1 MREPYDEDDELE
13 LKEEEGLPLLT
24 IPIIIAGIAIV
35 ISAFVFLKIT
45 MERINSAKPEASG
58 TEQTAEAV
66 EETVL
71 PEALITRYSESWYRN
86 KGDQNP
92 AAAADYDVI
101 ALTEEAAATYA
112 SLSDAL
118 REYSAGNAAY
128 MAAAHEENCRFSLA
142 GGEACR
148 EALSY
153 TVKRADERV
162 FSFSVCYDESG
173 AIGTRAGISG
183 AAFDAQTGERLTFG
197 DVAARR
203 EDFCDRAAARL
214 FELYGAEEFSME
226 STRKLSDYLL
236 EEILLADNDDL
247 FTVDPLGVTVYLPA
261 GVAAAADKGIH
272 TVTVFFSESPKM
284 FADRVRGNSDSYVMM
299 LDKAPYTNLID
310 INNDGEPEVVT
321 VKGLAYEAGDEE
333 EGLYPYAGVA
343 VSLNGDENSQYFGCE
358 SFEAAVVKSGTAAYL
373 YVSVRYD
380 GENEL
385 LVCELA
391 DGKAVLRSKQEDLS
405 FRPFAADEDGREKYT
420 VSCDASNISLVS
432 TMGALGTYT
441 GTRHY
446 SAGKNGAPKA
456 NTDWYLC
463 EGGRW
468 LTAKKSIRALALD
481 QTTLEPTGAE
491 IIVPENAYMTFYRT
505 DNTGYVD
512 FYAGNTTYIRLKYG
526 AAYPQSVNGENAEEV
541 FEGIKY

>member
-1 MREPYDEDDELE
+1 MREPYDEDEE
-13 LKEEEGLPLLT
+13 VREEEGLPFLM
-24 IPIIIAGIAIV
+24 IPMIIAGIAIV

-45 MERINSAKPEASG
+45 MERINSAKPETSV
-58 TEQTAEAV
+58 TEQAAETV

-71 PEALITRYSESWYRN
+71 PEALITRSGETWYRN

-92 AAAADYDVI
+92 AARADYDVI
-101 ALTEEAAATYA
+101 TLKEEAAAVYT
-112 SLSDAL
+112 SLNDAL

-148 EALSY
+148 EELYY
-153 TVKRADERV
+153 TMKRADESV
-162 FSFSVCYDESG
+162 FSFSVCYDEYG

-197 DVAARR
+197 DVAARP

-214 FELYGAEEFSME
+214 FELYGAEEFSVD
-226 STRKLSDYLL
+226 STRNLSDYLL
-236 EEILLADNDDL
+236 ENILLEDTDDL

-261 GVAAAADKGIH
+261 GVAAAEEKGVH

-284 FADRVRGNSDSYVMM
+284 FEDRVRGNSDSYVMM
-299 LDKAPYTNLID
+299 LNKAPYTNLLD
-310 INNDGEPEVVT
+310 INNDGEPEAIT
-321 VKGLAYEAGDEE
+321 VRGLAYEAGDEE
-333 EGLYPYAGVA
+333 EGLYPFAGVA
-343 VSLNGDENSQYFGCE
+343 VAQNGDENSQYFGCE

-373 YVSVRYD
+373 YVSVRHD
-380 GENEL
+380 EENEL
-385 LVCELA
+385 LVYELA

-405 FRPFAADEDGREKYT
+405 FRPFEADESGKEKFCI
-420 VSCDASNISLVS
+420 SCDSGNIALVS

-441 GTRHY
+441 GTRSY
-446 SAGKNGAPKA
+446 SVGKSGAPAA
-456 NTDWYLC
+456 NTQWYAC
-463 EGGRW
+463 EEDRW

-481 QTTLEPTGAE
+481 QVTLEPTGGE

-505 DNTGYVD
+505 DNTEYVD

-526 AAYPQSVNGENAEEV
+526 AAYPQSVNGENAEDV